1 MAWYLCSC
9 GALKEETPRVGD
21 CIVSVYHLHRSARL
35 DGAAA
40 VVRME
45 EVRDESH
52 SPIVA
57 PVIAPP
63 ALRA

>member
-1 MAWYLCSC
+1 MAWYRCSC
-9 GALKEETPRVGD
+9 GALKEETPCLGD
-21 CIVSVYHLHRSARL
+21 TIVSVYHLHRSARW
-35 DGAAA
+35 DGTAA

-45 EVRDESH
+45 EVRDGDH
-52 SPIVA
+52 SPSVA

>member
-1 MAWYLCSC
+1 MAWYRCSC
-9 GALKEETPRVGD
+9 GALNEETPRVGD

-35 DGAAA
+35 DGGAA
-40 VVRME
+40 VIRME

-52 SPIVA
+52 SPSVA
-57 PVIAPP
+57 PVIAPS